1 MSLCFLSVT
10 YSNVVDIP
18 SCVHSFQMNGLRSKS
33 KLVSDESINQIKKRY
48 RSGYYNEPQRLVR
61 RKQRHNVVDTEA
73 IETDSIDSS
82 SVENEFVDSEDKD
95 SDSSNLAEEDDD
107 QYEIDSFIAP
117 EDNICFDGDDQSTD
131 DEFDTF
137 DAGEYLYRDQ
147 KGKVRFDISKHL
159 TQRKRII
166 LDEEDDDEDED
177 DDDEGVTVKELT
189 PKNPPVVEVPTKPLF
204 NLARSITRETIEKS
218 PFTEETQ
225 KLLMAVSND
234 VTTSSES
241 TWLNKVMEIIAYYK
255 FNQTIR
261 MDKKTTLTINQKKLW
276 GHIKNITDNNEVL

>member
-1 MSLCFLSVT
+1 
-10 YSNVVDIP
+10 
-18 SCVHSFQMNGLRSKS
+18 MNGLRSKS

-48 RSGYYNEPQRLVR
+48 RSGYYNKPQRLVR

-117 EDNICFDGDDQSTD
+117 EDNISFGDDQSTE

-137 DAGEYLYRDQ
+137 DAGECLYRDQ

-159 TQRKRII
+159 TQRKQII
-166 LDEEDDDEDED
+166 LDDEDVD
-177 DDDEGVTVKELT
+177 DDDKD
-189 PKNPPVVEVPTKPLF
+189 
-204 NLARSITRETIEKS
+204 
-218 PFTEETQ
+218 
-225 KLLMAVSND
+225 D
-234 VTTSSES
+234 V
-241 TWLNKVMEIIAYYK
+241 
-255 FNQTIR
+255 
-261 MDKKTTLTINQKKLW
+261 
-276 GHIKNITDNNEVL
+276 DNNEELNVKEQSVNQLLQSQRNHYSI